1 MNYKE
6 VYAEGLQ
13 RLEAKQIDNAKLDAR
28 YLLEAICNTN
38 RNDLLAHGDREVSEE
53 SYQQY
58 QQAIYKRGQHIPL
71 QHITGLQEFMGL
83 QFKVNEYVLIPRQD
97 TEVLVEEAML
107 HLHDGMRILDMCT
120 GSGCILLS
128 LLNYSN
134 DCAGTGVDLSAEAL
148 AVARENAE
156 SLGITAD
163 FLQSDLFQQIDSS
176 EKYDILVSNP
186 PYIRTKVVE
195 DLMPEVREHE
205 PMLALD
211 GKEDGLFFYRRII
224 TECGAYLHGGAF
236 VLFEIGY
243 DQGQQVKEL
252 MEQQGFIEVTV
263 IQDFAGLDRVVTG
276 TFVKG

>member
-6 VYAEGLQ
+6 VYAEGCQ
-13 RLEAKQIDNAKLDAR
+13 RLEEKQIDNARLDAR

-53 SYQQY
+53 NYQQY
-58 QQAIYKRGQHIPL
+58 QQAIDKREQHIPL

-83 QFKVNEYVLIPRQD
+83 QFKVNEHVLIPRQD

-128 LLNYSN
+128 LLRYSN
-134 DCAGTGVDLSAEAL
+134 DCMGTGVDLSEEAL
-148 AVARENAE
+148 TVARENAE
-156 SLGITAD
+156 SLEITAD
-163 FLQSDLFQQIDSS
+163 FVQSDLFQQIDTS

-195 DLMPEVREHE
+195 ELMPEVREYE

-211 GKEDGLFFYRRII
+211 GKEDGLFYYWKII
-224 TECGAYLHGGAF
+224 AECGACLQGGAA

-263 IQDFAGLDRVVTG
+263 IQDFAGHDRVVTG